1 MDRKGKK
8 GWRCW
13 NNMRRFKW
21 DERRNQNKNRTP
33 PEVHLFSQRSHV
45 DTNVFLT
52 CLSTGF
58 YPEDVTLQIKRNG
71 RILTAEDGLETSG
84 IRPNEDDTF
93 QRRDHVE
100 ILTMD
105 VSTYTCE
112 VIQPASDVH
121 VERTWDHTLPEEN
134 VTNGFSYMLNCQL
147 QERKIW
153 F

>member
-1 MDRKGKK
+1 MVEMTS
-8 GWRCW
+8 CPST
-13 NNMRRFKW
+13 MRTEVWVAATEAAVETK
-21 DERRNQNKNRTP
+21 RN
-33 PEVHLFSQRSHV
+33 HV

-121 VERTWDHTLPEEN
+121 VERTWGN
-134 VTNGFSYMLNCQL
+134 MFFGAL
-147 QERKIW
+147 QAVA
-153 F
+153 